1 MSQTRILNISRG
13 FRLKPNQA
21 YRAIENGA
29 CEWVELGISI
39 RDLTLAE
46 SIDFRNKQ
54 AAVREPLEYAEIPG
68 IKYDGKT
75 DYNLIRQA
83 HEFATSVI

>member
-29 CEWVELGISI
+29 CEWVEVGVSI
-39 RDLTLAE
+39 KDLSLAE
-46 SIDFRNKQ
+46 SIAFRNKQ

-68 IKYDGKT
+68 LKYTGPTNFELIK
-75 DYNLIRQA
+75 NA
-83 HEFATSVI
+83 HEFATSQA